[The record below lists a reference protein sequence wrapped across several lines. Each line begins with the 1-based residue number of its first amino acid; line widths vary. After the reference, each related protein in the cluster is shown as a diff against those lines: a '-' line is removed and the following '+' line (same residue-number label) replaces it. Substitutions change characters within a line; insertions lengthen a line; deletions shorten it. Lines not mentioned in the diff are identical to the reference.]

1 MEYIISNQKITN
13 KFMTE
18 MQNREWKRALWSVVV
33 AALLA
38 IGANFWMNVQF
49 QATVK
54 EQNRVMELEINLLR
68 SKIDHLGIQVE
79 HKVDR
84 ETLDNCL
91 RDISQNVESTK
102 ATMEKNFTELNKLI
116 LDMYKN
122 RR

>member
-1 MEYIISNQKITN
+1 
-13 KFMTE
+13 MTD
-18 MQNREWKRALWSVVV
+18 MQNREWKRALWSVV
-33 AALLA
+33 AAAVIA

-68 SKIDHLGIQVE
+68 SKIDHLGVQLE
-79 HKVDR
+79 RKVDR

-91 RDISQNVESTK
+91 RDISHNQESMKTS
-102 ATMEKNFTELNKLI
+102 MDKNFAELNKMI
-116 LDMYKN
+116 LEIYKN

>member
-1 MEYIISNQKITN
+1 
-13 KFMTE
+13 MTE
-18 MQNREWKRALWSVVV
+18 MQNREWKRALWSVVA
-33 AALLA
+33 AALIA

-68 SKIDHLGIQVE
+68 SKIDHLGVQVE
-79 HKVDR
+79 RKVDR

-91 RDISQNVESTK
+91 RDISHNVESTK
-102 ATMEKNFTELNKLI
+102 ATMEKNFAELNKLI